1 MAVLRRRWRQ
11 WRRSWTGLA
20 CVGAGLVGGVEKTAE
35 LHAMT
40 YKEFMKMTNKPD
52 WAQAVK
58 EVHERMV
65 VMNVW
70 RAVPREDVP
79 KDAKVTTTTFS
90 MKENANGRFRAR
102 VNTRDFMLK
111 DGKHYN
117 SDNISSPVT
126 LLFVLCLCCLLF
138 LDGQTNWLMWSVH
151 SCAATF
157 KRKNNLREGSERV
170 SFWHWRKLASKYMK
184 YRQLMA
190 DPCLNYSWTMT
201 GLIIGWRAS
210 MTVWLQVMN
219 LESRLLKS
227 KWISGLIVMMWVNWR
242 NMWVAK

>member
-157 KRKNNLREGSERV
+157 KRKTICVKVLKGFHSDIEGNWPQSTW
-170 SFWHWRKLASKYMK
+170 SIGSWWQILA
-184 YRQLMA
+184 
-190 DPCLNYSWTMT
+190 W
-201 GLIIGWRAS
+201 IIAGQ
-210 MTVWLQVMN
+210 WLDLSLVDVHQW
-219 LESRLLKS
+219 LSDCR
-227 KWISGLIVMMWVNWR
+227 
-242 NMWVAK
+242 